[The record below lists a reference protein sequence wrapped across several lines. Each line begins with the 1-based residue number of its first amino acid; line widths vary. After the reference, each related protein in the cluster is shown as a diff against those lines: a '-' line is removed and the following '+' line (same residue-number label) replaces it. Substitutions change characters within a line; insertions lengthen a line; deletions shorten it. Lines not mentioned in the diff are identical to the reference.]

1 MGTWVRR
8 LGVLA
13 FVASLALVGYA
24 TLTPSPA
31 SGGTPDW
38 IAHVLLF
45 AAVGGSAVVALA
57 DPARPRRGA
66 LLALGI
72 AAGLGALTEAAQ
84 WPLET
89 RSPAVHDLIADLAG
103 AVAGVAL
110 GLGVV
115 RVFERD

>member
-8 LGVLA
+8 LGGLA

-24 TLTPSPA
+24 TLTPNPA

-38 IAHVLLF
+38 LAHVMLF

-57 DPARPRRGA
+57 DPARPGRGA
-66 LLALGI
+66 LAALVI

-89 RSPAVHDLIADLAG
+89 RSPAVHDLVADLVG
-103 AVAGVAL
+103 AVLGVAL

-115 RVFERD
+115 RLERD

>member
-1 MGTWVRR
+1 MVRWIRR
-8 LGVLA
+8 LGLVA
-13 FVASLALVGYA
+13 FLASLALVGYA

-38 IAHVLLF
+38 LAHLLLF

-57 DPARPRRGA
+57 DPARPARGA
-66 LLALGI
+66 LAAFAI
-72 AAGLGALTEAAQ
+72 AAVLGALTEAAQ

-89 RSPAVHDLIADLAG
+89 RSPDAWDFVADLVG
-103 AVAGVAL
+103 AAAGVAL

-115 RVFERD
+115 RAFERD